1 MLASRL
7 YLVLPATENVTTQL
21 DVDRERSEV
30 LLSWLDKAT

>member
-1 MLASRL
+1 MLAARL
-7 YLVLPATENVTTQL
+7 YLVLPVTENVTTQL